1 MHFKGRELKPHAE
14 PISAAELEPGEV
26 YFSLYFI
33 DDDML
38 IPILEPVVFIG
49 KDLEPGD
56 ADQVYFQDIDSY
68 RRGVCYTATPD
79 GEHATF
85 FAGPENELQH
95 IFDYE
100 HALEVLMACSLRRSS
115 LRKVIRGR
123 TASGSGSPAVSQD
136 FRASSRTELVLRWSC
151 PQPRVRRGSLP

>member
-1 MHFKGRELKPHAE
+1 MHFEGRELKPYAE

-38 IPILEPVVFIG
+38 IPILEPIVFIG

-56 ADQVYFQDIDSY
+56 ADQVYFQDADSY
-68 RRGVCYTATPD
+68 RRGVGYTATPD
-79 GEHATF
+79 GEHANF
-85 FAGPENELQH
+85 FAGSENELQH

-115 LRKVIRGR
+115 LR
-123 TASGSGSPAVSQD
+123 ASQ
-136 FRASSRTELVLRWSC
+136 E
-151 PQPRVRRGSLP
+151 